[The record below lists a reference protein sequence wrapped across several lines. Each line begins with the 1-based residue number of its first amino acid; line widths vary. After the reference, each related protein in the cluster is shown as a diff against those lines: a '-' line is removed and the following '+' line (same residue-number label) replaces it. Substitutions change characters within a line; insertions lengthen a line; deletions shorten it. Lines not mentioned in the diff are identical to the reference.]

1 MSSKWGESFRHA
13 LALRLGIWYA
23 AIFVVSASA
32 LTLFAYLL
40 LARALEV
47 RDHQVIET
55 LLTRY
60 AAGYQRAGLPGLMR
74 LLREDAGEGRHEQ
87 MMIRVLNAGT
97 TELAYYSEP
106 DDWTTPW
113 DSSQLDQPAAK
124 RSGWLRIAR
133 TPDTVLEVGTL
144 NLDEDVAI
152 QVGRSS
158 RVRSELLEYFRQR
171 AFQFGGLV
179 ALIAI
184 AGGVLITYAGLA
196 PLRSLEATVRSIV
209 ATGRFDARVAVTA
222 GRDPLDTLG
231 GQINIMLERIQSLL
245 GGMRGALDNVAHDL
259 RTPLTRFRN
268 VAEHALVSNDP
279 AAMREGLG
287 HALEEA
293 DRVNAT
299 LNALIDIS
307 EAETGTM
314 RLTAEP
320 LELKTVVEEAVELYA
335 DEAEEKGLVLETS
348 IPPDLTLVGDRTRLR
363 QVLANLIENA
373 VKYTDRGG
381 RIDVDAVT
389 DDDWV
394 RVRVRD
400 TGIGISESDAPL
412 VWDRLYRADASRS
425 ARGLGLGLSLVKA
438 IVEAHGGRVELRST
452 PGEGSTFTVLLPARW
467 SGRTTMAP
475 RDDISAT
482 R

>member
-23 AIFVVSASA
+23 AIFVVSATA

-60 AAGYQRAGLPGLMR
+60 AAGYQRAGLVGLR
-74 LLREDAGEGRHEQ
+74 DLIDEDSGEGRHEQ
-87 MMIRVLNAGT
+87 MLVRVINGNYVF
-97 TELAYYSEP
+97 YYSEP
-106 DDWTTPW
+106 GDWTPW
-113 DSSQLDQPAAK
+113 DASQLDQPETR
-124 RSGWLRIAR
+124 RSGWSRIPR
-133 TPDTVLEVGTL
+133 TADAVLEVGTVTL
-144 NLDEDVAI
+144 GDDVAI
-152 QVGRSS
+152 QVGRTS

-184 AGGVLITYAGLA
+184 AGGILITYAGLA
-196 PLRSLEATVRSIV
+196 PLRSLESTVRSIV
-209 ATGRFDARVAVTA
+209 ATGRFDARVAVTP

-231 GQINIMLERIQSLL
+231 GQINVMLERIQSLL

-268 VAEHALVSNDP
+268 IAENALVSNDP

-314 RLTAEP
+314 RLAAQP
-320 LELKTVVEEAVELYA
+320 LQLKTVVEEAVALYA
-335 DEAEEKGLVLETS
+335 DEAEEKGLVLDTT
-348 IPPDLTLVGDRTRLR
+348 IPPELTLVGDQTRLR
-363 QVLANLIENA
+363 QVFANLIENA

-381 RIDVDAVT
+381 RIDVDARA
-389 DDDWV
+389 DEDWV

-452 PGEGSTFTVLLPARW
+452 AGEGSTFTVLLPARGV
-467 SGRTTMAP
+467 GRATTAP
-475 RDDISAT
+475 RGEINGE